1 MFSDLN
7 GFIAELDRRRELA
20 RVTEAVDPY
29 LEISAVVDQASKQ
42 PKGGP
47 GLLFEQPTGYDM
59 PVAVNLYGSDARM
72 SLALGVDKLDDLSGE
87 IRDLITPPMPKGFLD
102 ALKMLPLANRLKQVI
117 AADAAIY
124 HVVKQI
130 IIASLHGHPQPLV
143 IEAARSGIA
152 HKNQP
157 GFAEVFD
164 GMRGK

>member
-59 PVAVNLYGSDARM
+59 PVAANLFGSDARL
-72 SLALGVDKLDDLSGE
+72 SLALGVSKLDDLADE
-87 IRDLITPPMPKGFLD
+87 IRALTNPQMPKGFMD
-102 ALKMLPLANRLKQVI
+102 ALKMLPLANRL
-117 AADAAIY
+117 
-124 HVVKQI
+124 
-130 IIASLHGHPQPLV
+130 
-143 IEAARSGIA
+143 
-152 HKNQP
+152 
-157 GFAEVFD
+157 
-164 GMRGK
+164 